1 MLSQNE
7 QVFTE
12 TKPWFKLWSVYVLGF
27 LIIILVG
34 LYLYSQSLIRV
45 ESPKQELGEKVV
57 ITMPSGKTVYTYE
70 NLIVREE
77 GKLLYKGEIN
87 TIDLTGGVVV
97 QQDWE

>member
-12 TKPWFKLWSVYVLGF
+12 TKPWFKLWSIYVLGF
-27 LIIILVG
+27 LVLILVG

-45 ESPKQELGEKVV
+45 EAPKEELGEKVI

-70 NLIVREE
+70 NLIVEE
-77 GKLLYKGEIN
+77 KGKLLYKGELN
-87 TIDLTGGVVV
+87 TIDLTGGVVEH
-97 QQDWE
+97 QNWE

>member
-12 TKPWFKLWSVYVLGF
+12 TKPWFKLWSIYILGF
-27 LIIILVG
+27 LVLILVG

-45 ESPKQELGEKVV
+45 EAPKEELGEKVI

-70 NLIVREE
+70 NLLVEEE
-77 GKLLYKGEIN
+77 GKLLYKGELN
-87 TIDLTGGVVV
+87 TIDLTGGVVEH
-97 QQDWE
+97 QNWE